1 MAVPRL
7 HALYAREDAASP
19 ALVVKIIGHQW
30 YWEYEYSTGWVDV
43 RFDSY
48 IAHERSSY
56 TLFHNLD
63 VDNRLVLPVSTDL
76 MFLVTSVDVLHSW
89 TVPSLGIK
97 CDAVPGR
104 LNYLLANSPYPGVS
118 FGQCREVCG
127 ANHRFMPVVVEFVP
141 YHEYLLYLRNVS

>member
-1 MAVPRL
+1 MA
-7 HALYAREDAASP
+7 
-19 ALVVKIIGHQW
+19 
-30 YWEYEYSTGWVDV
+30 
-43 RFDSY
+43 FDSY
-48 IAHERSSY
+48 IAHESSAY

-76 MFLVTSVDVLHSW
+76 IFLITSVDVLHSW

-104 LNYLLANSPYPGVS
+104 LNYLLARSPYPGVS

-127 ANHRFMPVVVEFVP
+127 ANHSFMPVVVEFVP
-141 YHEYLLYLRNVS
+141 YQRYLLYLRNVS